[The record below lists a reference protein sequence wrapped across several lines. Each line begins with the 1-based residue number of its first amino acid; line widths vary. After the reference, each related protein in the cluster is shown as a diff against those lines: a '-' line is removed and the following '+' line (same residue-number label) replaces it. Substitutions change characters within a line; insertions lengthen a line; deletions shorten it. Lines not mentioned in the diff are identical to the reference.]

1 MLRMRNKMT
10 EDVGVLVWIGDS
22 WHLLYARPG
31 IGRPLQEMK
40 LLSEYT
46 TEADEL
52 SYLLDELA
60 VDEWEVIG

>member
-10 EDVGVLVWIGDS
+10 EDVGVLVWIGGS

-31 IGRPLQEMK
+31 VGKPLQEMK